1 MLLLCW
7 LLWCTAGDDSRFVER
22 EKTSEMTLWKM
33 GEDGQ
38 EKKEKQPGLPGLS
51 PLTQHQAW
59 LAAGAG
65 TDMEWKTR
73 EREPLVCS
81 ILWRTVPLFP
91 IWDTLGR
98 HGMLGWIRPHRLP
111 QSPLMN

>member
-38 EKKEKQPGLPGLS
+38 EKKEKQPGLPGL
-51 PLTQHQAW
+51 P
-59 LAAGAG
+59 
-65 TDMEWKTR
+65 
-73 EREPLVCS
+73 
-81 ILWRTVPLFP
+81 VPSHARNARR
-91 IWDTLGR
+91 G
-98 HGMLGWIRPHRLP
+98 
-111 QSPLMN
+111 